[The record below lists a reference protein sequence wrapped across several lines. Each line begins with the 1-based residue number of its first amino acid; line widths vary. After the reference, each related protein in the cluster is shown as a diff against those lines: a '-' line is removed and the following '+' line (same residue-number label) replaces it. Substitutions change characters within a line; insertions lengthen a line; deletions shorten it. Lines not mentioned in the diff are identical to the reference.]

1 MSMPSTS
8 NYSERRPLEPGRDTR
23 RRLQVNSRSG
33 DEARAGRS
41 LAWRCRPIGLTRFL
55 SSVLFGVRPADPPTF
70 VIMSIA
76 LAAIALLAAYVPA
89 RRAISIKPV
98 VALREV

>member
-1 MSMPSTS
+1 LSLGATPADVYKLILGQAMK
-8 NYSERRPLEPGRDTR
+8 LA
-23 RRLQVNSRSG
+23 L
-33 DEARAGRS
+33 AGV
-41 LAWRCRPIGLTRFL
+41 LLGVAGAIGLTRFL

-98 VALREV
+98 GGLREV

>member
-1 MSMPSTS
+1 MSLGATPADVYKLILGQAMK
-8 NYSERRPLEPGRDTR
+8 LA
-23 RRLQVNSRSG
+23 L
-33 DEARAGRS
+33 AGV
-41 LAWRCRPIGLTRFL
+41 LLGVAGAIGLTRFL
-55 SSVLFGVRPADPPTF
+55 SSILFGVRPADPPTF
-70 VIMSIA
+70 VIMSIV